1 VQLESAQKEIYRA
14 QEILSTVDHQRQE
27 AEEEAARARTTARA
41 LKEEKLVQV
50 AREEGRR
57 LGLEEGIQRGRD
69 LGYQEGR
76 AEGYEQGRSRAEDM
90 MGRMFYDEHGS
101 PISQTPMQYS
111 PPSSRHTQHVP
122 PDNWIPEQDFDA
134 RIRLPPP
141 HEMTR
146 PPVSRSPSPPLP
158 QIPPEDEND
167 DEEGEGSPALM
178 IPAPNRHSME
188 HGYGSDAPRRPPRL
202 PRRSSSPTSESSTRT
217 SELEMLNVPPQ
228 YVSRRYDGDRLSVI
242 PEANSAEGTPSQQTM
257 RTSSTPVIQRQP
269 SISEVCLLWSSEM
282 HAEAN
287 CSHFY
292 SSSMFHP
299 QGRLIRRRL
308 TFTVGLVHPQKP
320 PLTNHRVT
328 PTITPRTTVSQD
340 PLR

>member
-1 VQLESAQKEIYRA
+1 LYKVQLESAQKEIYRA
-14 QEILSTVDHQRQE
+14 QEVLSTVEHQRQE
-27 AEEEAARARTTARA
+27 AEAEAARARTTARA

-101 PISQTPMQYS
+101 PISQTPMHYS
-111 PPSSRHTQHVP
+111 PPSSRHTQDVP
-122 PDNWIPEQDFDA
+122 PDNWIPERDIDA

-146 PPVSRSPSPPLP
+146 PPISRSPSPPLP
-158 QIPPEDEND
+158 PVPLEDVND

-178 IPAPNRHSME
+178 IPAPNRHSMD

-217 SELEMLNVPPQ
+217 SELEMLSVPPQ

-257 RTSSTPVIQRQP
+257 RTSSTPVVQRQP
-269 SISEVCLLWSSEM
+269 SISEV
-282 HAEAN
+282 
-287 CSHFY
+287 
-292 SSSMFHP
+292 
-299 QGRLIRRRL
+299 RL
-308 TFTVGLVHPQKP
+308 
-320 PLTNHRVT
+320 
-328 PTITPRTTVSQD
+328 
-340 PLR
+340 